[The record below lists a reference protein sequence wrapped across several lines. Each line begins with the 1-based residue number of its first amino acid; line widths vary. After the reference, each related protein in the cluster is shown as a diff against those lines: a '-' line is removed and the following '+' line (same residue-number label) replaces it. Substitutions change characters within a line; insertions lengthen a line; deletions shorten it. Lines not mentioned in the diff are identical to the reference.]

1 MPPCADDDVAAI
13 LAVAR
18 AELRVATTRRVAHAA
33 TRLRAC
39 ERASVDAARACAAR
53 ATAVRA
59 SADRATR
66 ATRDARRRVAVV
78 ASAATRARSSAR
90 AIAPS
95 RRRARGREE
104 RREGREDASTRVARA
119 GVDAIACNLNVT

>member
-18 AELRVATTRRVAHAA
+18 AELRVATTRRVASAA

-53 ATAVRA
+53 ARA
-59 SADRATR
+59 PRRVADRATR

-78 ASAATRARSSAR
+78 ASAATRARL
-90 AIAPS
+90 
-95 RRRARGREE
+95 E
-104 RREGREDASTRVARA
+104 RLCGRA
-119 GVDAIACNLNVT
+119 GAGPRRPAGRGAGGGVGGGGGEVRVRDVLL

>member
-18 AELRVATTRRVAHAA
+18 AELRVATTRRVASAA

-78 ASAATRARSSAR
+78 ASAATRARLER
-90 AIAPS
+90 ALERACD
-95 RRRARGREE
+95 RAVAATRAKARGT
-104 RREGREDASTRVARA
+104 A
-119 GVDAIACNLNVT
+119 

>member
-1 MPPCADDDVAAI
+1 MPPAADDDVAAI

-18 AELRVATTRRVAHAA
+18 AELRVATNRRIAHAA

-39 ERASVDAARACAAR
+39 ERASVDALNACATT
-53 ATAVRA
+53 ATAVRT

-78 ASAATRARSSAR
+78 ASATTRARLERALERAAAALERAKALERACDRAVAATRATAR
-90 AIAPS
+90 EKA
-95 RRRARGREE
+95 
-104 RREGREDASTRVARA
+104 
-119 GVDAIACNLNVT
+119 